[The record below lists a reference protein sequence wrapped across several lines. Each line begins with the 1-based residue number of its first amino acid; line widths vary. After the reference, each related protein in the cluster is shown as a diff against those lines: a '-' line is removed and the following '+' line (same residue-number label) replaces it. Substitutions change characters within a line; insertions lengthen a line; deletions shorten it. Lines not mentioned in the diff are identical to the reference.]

1 MRLQITARHG
11 YVNDSVRRYVERK
24 VEKLGRRLH
33 EATLVEVVLDRERN
47 RKIVDDHVV
56 EVEIHTKGSNLHGR
70 EASSTYEAAVDLLV
84 DKLGR
89 QITRY
94 RDKRVHERRRQ
105 GTPRE
110 ALQPPASDESGSS
123 ELEESAA

>member
-1 MRLQITARHG
+1 MRVQITARHG
-11 YVNDSVRRYVERK
+11 NVNDAVRRYVERK

-33 EATLVEVVLDRERN
+33 EATLVEIVLDRERN
-47 RKIVDDHVV
+47 PKIVDDHVV

-70 EASSTYEAAVDLLV
+70 EASPTYEAAVDLLV
-84 DKLGR
+84 DKLER
-89 QITRY
+89 QINRY

-105 GTPRE
+105 GGPRQAPE
-110 ALQPPASDESGSS
+110 APTDESGPS